1 MQVAE
6 DTPDR
11 DVQVRA
17 ARRRQA
23 LDALRFEQEREAM
36 LVEQLEDVLAEAEGA
51 VLDAVL
57 FAQMSADDARRVQAA
72 LDGALNGAL
81 WQEGEES
88 LEPDADGFGLTFD
101 FDDDGAD
108 PDATAADE
116 FEAEVAR
123 LREVIESSRLV
134 QAALQQYLALVN
146 AE

>member
-11 DVQVRA
+11 DAQVRA

-72 LDGALNGAL
+72 LGGGEP
-81 WQEGEES
+81 WQEAEENV
-88 LEPDADGFGLTFD
+88 EPDEDDFGLTFD
-101 FDDDGAD
+101 LDDDGAD

-146 AE
+146 AG